1 MKRHCFTGKQR
12 AFLWSGLA
20 LLALLLLAALYLL
33 TNRPA
38 FTPAQAIREA
48 ERREATQQTTLLDTV
63 SMDDTDLFLL
73 GNQDVLMVVP
83 FPQHVLSRL
92 GYAGHSLLTLDPDQ
106 PLYDQD
112 QEEIPL
118 RCAQLILEGEDNVPR
133 FQLLVGITDQPEAVA
148 VTLAPETG
156 TLWSGTVPLEES
168 PFGYR
173 YFWVW
178 ADLPPQIKAE
188 TNTDYTVTLL
198 DEAGQPLDQL
208 TGDGFSLWGH
218 GRLP

>member
-20 LLALLLLAALYLL
+20 LLALLLLATLYLL

-106 PLYDQD
+106 PL
-112 QEEIPL
+112 
-118 RCAQLILEGEDNVPR
+118 
-133 FQLLVGITDQPEAVA
+133 
-148 VTLAPETG
+148 
-156 TLWSGTVPLEES
+156 
-168 PFGYR
+168 
-173 YFWVW
+173 
-178 ADLPPQIKAE
+178 
-188 TNTDYTVTLL
+188 
-198 DEAGQPLDQL
+198 
-208 TGDGFSLWGH
+208 
-218 GRLP
+218 

>member
-48 ERREATQQTTLLDTV
+48 ERRETTLLDTV

-112 QEEIPL
+112 QEEVPL
-118 RCAQLILEGEDNVPR
+118 RCAQLILEGEDNV
-133 FQLLVGITDQPEAVA
+133 FNCS
-148 VTLAPETG
+148 
-156 TLWSGTVPLEES
+156 WES
-168 PFGYR
+168 R
-173 YFWVW
+173 TSQR
-178 ADLPPQIKAE
+178 PP
-188 TNTDYTVTLL
+188 
-198 DEAGQPLDQL
+198 P
-208 TGDGFSLWGH
+208 
-218 GRLP
+218 